1 MKLFGIASV
10 LFMAAA
16 SVCAQPTT
24 IKLGHG
30 LSPTSHM
37 GSAGAAFAET
47 LAAKAPGKFKV
58 ELFPSFALGDER
70 QMVEGAIL
78 GNIDFV
84 ITSTGPLGNF
94 VPDLLVLDLPF
105 IFRDYAHARKLL
117 DGPIG
122 EKLLDKCAPKGF
134 ICLAWSENGLRH
146 LTNSK
151 RPIVTPDDLKGL
163 KIRTMENDVHMQ
175 AFKTLGAMP
184 TPISGSEI
192 YSALQQ
198 HTVDGAENPLGNI
211 GLQKL
216 QQVQKFLTLSG
227 HFYSPAVIVV
237 AGSLWAKATPAERE
251 AFKDSARAAA
261 AAARRKVDEQDIQWL
276 ADLKTAGMSVTVL
289 TPDQR
294 DAFVKA
300 VQPAYAQWGKQFGS
314 ETIEQI
320 RASR

>member
-1 MKLFGIASV
+1 MKLLRIAI
-10 LFMAAA
+10 LLLMAAA
-16 SVCAQPTT
+16 SVCAQPTP
-24 IKLGHG
+24 IKVGHG
-30 LSPTSHM
+30 LSPASHM

-47 LAAKAPGKFKV
+47 LSAKAPGKFKV

-84 ITSTGPLGNF
+84 ITSTGPMGNF
-94 VPDLLVLDLPF
+94 APDLLVLDLPF
-105 IFRDYAHARKLL
+105 LFRDYAHARKVL

-122 EKLLDKCAPKGF
+122 EKLLEKCASRGF
-134 ICLAWSENGLRH
+134 ACLAWSENGFRH

-151 RPIVTPDDLKGL
+151 RTVSTPDDLKGL

-198 HTVDGAENPLGNI
+198 KAVDGAENPLGNI

-216 QQVQKFLTLSG
+216 Q
-227 HFYSPAVIVV
+227 
-237 AGSLWAKATPAERE
+237 
-251 AFKDSARAAA
+251 
-261 AAARRKVDEQDIQWL
+261 
-276 ADLKTAGMSVTVL
+276 
-289 TPDQR
+289 
-294 DAFVKA
+294 
-300 VQPAYAQWGKQFGS
+300 
-314 ETIEQI
+314 
-320 RASR
+320 